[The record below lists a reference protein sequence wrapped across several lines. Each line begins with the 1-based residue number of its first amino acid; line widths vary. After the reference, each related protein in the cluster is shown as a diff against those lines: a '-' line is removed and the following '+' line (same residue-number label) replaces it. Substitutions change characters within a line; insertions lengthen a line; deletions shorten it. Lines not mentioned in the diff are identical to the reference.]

1 MMRGFTI
8 ITALSLLIF
17 LILGNIFVAGHLAM
31 ATNSIANETL
41 DSFAPGAANATASF
55 APPPLNITTNATNA
69 TLTEIGPPPPPPI
82 FPPPPPLNITTNATN
97 ATLTEIG
104 PPPPPPPPS

>member
-1 MMRGFTI
+1 MRSFTI
-8 ITALSLLIF
+8 MTALSLLIF
-17 LILGNIFVAGHLAM
+17 LTLGNIFVAGHLAM

-55 APPPLNITTNATNA
+55 APSPLNITTNATNT

-82 FPPPPPLNITTNATN
+82 SPPPP
-97 ATLTEIG
+97 
-104 PPPPPPPPS
+104 

>member
-1 MMRGFTI
+1 MRSFTI

-55 APPPLNITTNATNA
+55 APSPLNITTNATNA
-69 TLTEIGPPPPPPI
+69 TLTEIGPPPP
-82 FPPPPPLNITTNATN
+82 LNITTNATN
-97 ATLTEIG
+97 ATLTEIT
-104 PPPPPPPPS
+104 PPPPPPIFPPPPP

>member
-1 MMRGFTI
+1 MTSFTF

-55 APPPLNITTNATNA
+55 TPSPLNITTNATNATLTERGPPLNITTNATNA
-69 TLTEIGPPPPPPI
+69 TLTEITPPPPPSPI
-82 FPPPPPLNITTNATN
+82 FPPPPP
-97 ATLTEIG
+97 
-104 PPPPPPPPS
+104 